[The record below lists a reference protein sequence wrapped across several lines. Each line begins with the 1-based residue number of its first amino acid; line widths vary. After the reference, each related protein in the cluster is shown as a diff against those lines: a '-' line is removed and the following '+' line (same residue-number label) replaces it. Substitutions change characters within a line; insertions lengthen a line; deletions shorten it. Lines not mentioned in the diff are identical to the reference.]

1 MAGSFD
7 INNPA
12 AVWDIVVVTHEIG
25 HNFNS
30 PHTHCYSGISG
41 PDPIDECYN
50 GQCGSSGCYCGSES
64 LPAGCPASGQ
74 GCGTIMSYC
83 HTLGGGLSNMSLTL
97 GTGHPYGV
105 DPVRAPNRM
114 SAHVQSV
121 ASSNPACLAPV
132 GGDQIFTDGF
142 ESGNTSAWSSTVP

>member
-1 MAGSFD
+1 MLRVLASS
-7 INNPA
+7 A
-12 AVWDIVVVTHEIG
+12 TKSRYE
-25 HNFNS
+25 
-30 PHTHCYSGISG
+30 G
-41 PDPIDECYN
+41 PKT
-50 GQCGSSGCYCGSES
+50 
-64 LPAGCPASGQ
+64 A
-74 GCGTIMSYC
+74 
-83 HTLGGGLSNMSLTL
+83 GLSNMSLTL

-142 ESGNTSAWSSTVP
+142 ESGDTSAWSSTVP